1 MNNQE
6 NNTWSGYKGCW
17 ISYQKSFKRSSGLM
31 MSTVCVCE
39 KESIVSTEDLILNLI
54 SFYLQ
59 LCTLNTKAHSFAI
72 RLSFPSWATQASLE
86 QNTWPSSP
94 KIHSSPSFLSYI
106 SQHSQAINKDRWRGK
121 ERHSFPWNLFGQ
133 KDFAAGSNGSM
144 ITILLLKTFE
154 LLHLSKASWC
164 VRHFSTILVL
174 PWSWPRSCWNTNSF
188 WQEPCKLTPDNYL
201 WNFPKDRLQPWQ
213 ILYTSGKAQRRQL
226 FIL

>member
-1 MNNQE
+1 
-6 NNTWSGYKGCW
+6 
-17 ISYQKSFKRSSGLM
+17 
-31 MSTVCVCE
+31 
-39 KESIVSTEDLILNLI
+39 
-54 SFYLQ
+54 
-59 LCTLNTKAHSFAI
+59 
-72 RLSFPSWATQASLE
+72 
-86 QNTWPSSP
+86 
-94 KIHSSPSFLSYI
+94 
-106 SQHSQAINKDRWRGK
+106 
-121 ERHSFPWNLFGQ
+121 
-133 KDFAAGSNGSM
+133 M

-226 FIL
+226 FILVLPVSGMPSGYRPFSDPDTPCQEETCVENVLWGIAPQSWCLPFEMSLISGYTPNSSDSADFYPPPNFSERNRTFPCIYSWRQVDCMSISKAATWKINCNWQET